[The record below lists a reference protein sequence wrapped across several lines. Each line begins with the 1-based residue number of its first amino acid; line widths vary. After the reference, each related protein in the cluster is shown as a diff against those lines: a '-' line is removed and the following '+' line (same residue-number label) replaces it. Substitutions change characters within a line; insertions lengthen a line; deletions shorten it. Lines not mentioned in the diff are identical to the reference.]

1 VPTLQ
6 AKVTPAWEAATAVEA
21 TRIVVVLATETSA
34 QEAAT
39 AWDSAALRVKDAK
52 DQDTLVERE
61 AWESVLRVEVESTV
75 TLASAHEDVEG
86 LVQKIAL
93 LEGELAEERQAQ
105 ELAEEY
111 SQGLSDA
118 AADIERWW
126 EVSERERQEQFKEL
140 ILLQT

>member
-1 VPTLQ
+1 MLQ

-21 TRIVVVLATETSA
+21 TRIVVVLATETST

-61 AWESVLRVEVESTV
+61 AWESVLRVEVENTV
-75 TLASAHEDVEG
+75 TLASAREDVEG

-93 LEGELAEERQAQ
+93 LEGELAEER
-105 ELAEEY
+105 
-111 SQGLSDA
+111 
-118 AADIERWW
+118 
-126 EVSERERQEQFKEL
+126 
-140 ILLQT
+140 

>member
-1 VPTLQ
+1 MLQ

-39 AWDSAALRVKDAK
+39 AWDSAALRVKDVK

-61 AWESVLRVEVESTV
+61 AWESVLRVEVENTV
-75 TLASAHEDVEG
+75 TLASAREDVEG

-93 LEGELAEERQAQ
+93 LEGELAEER
-105 ELAEEY
+105 
-111 SQGLSDA
+111 
-118 AADIERWW
+118 
-126 EVSERERQEQFKEL
+126 
-140 ILLQT
+140 